1 MNNKR
6 DLYFKAVQ
14 LILVL
19 VSLILLIN
27 NPHQN
32 RIVDIILTLTLMTI
46 ILLLN
51 VEKTSLDKLDKR
63 TKSIKLYILAAS
75 IFIAI
80 VILIYAY
87 TRLSL

>member
-6 DLYFKAVQ
+6 DLHFKAVQ

-27 NPHQN
+27 DPHQN
-32 RIVDIILTLTLMTI
+32 RIVDIILTLTLMTV

-51 VEKTSLDKLDKR
+51 VDKTSLDKLDIK
-63 TKSIKLYILAAS
+63 TKSIKFYIVASS

-87 TRLSL
+87 TRLL